1 MIKRL
6 IERLVNKD
14 EAPPEPLKPGQ
25 SVDGSFELKDRGNGK
40 RYDMVKALQ
49 RSYQVQEARRRLGLD
64 EDEQVRLPEDYFTG
78 PVPKVV
84 QEAQYQPTAQ
94 AAPPTGSTPPAA
106 TGPGAAQGSL
116 THQAELGPLLPGIPG
131 GEHPA
136 GPGR

>member
-6 IERLVNKD
+6 IERLVNRD
-14 EAPPEPLKPGQ
+14 ETPPEPLKPGQ
-25 SVDGSFELKDRGNGK
+25 SVDGSFEATKRGNGK

-64 EDEQVRLPEDYFTG
+64 EADQVRFPEDYFGG

-84 QEAQYQPTAQ
+84 QEARYQPTAQ
-94 AAPPTGSTPPAA
+94 EGPETGSTPPAM

-116 THQAELGPLLPGIPG
+116 THTAELGPLLPGIPG